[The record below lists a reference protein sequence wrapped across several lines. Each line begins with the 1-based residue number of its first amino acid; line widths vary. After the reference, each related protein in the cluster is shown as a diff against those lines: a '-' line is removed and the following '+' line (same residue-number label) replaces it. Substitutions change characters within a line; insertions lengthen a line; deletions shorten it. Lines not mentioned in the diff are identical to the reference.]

1 MKKRWIACTVFIVL
15 FMVILVSILM
25 GRTLYIDTLIRGI
38 IPNLRSDFFTKI
50 FKILTY
56 LGDKYFIALLVV
68 VISGIL
74 YFKKYKA
81 YAFVNCLNLFNIFVL
96 NKGIKYLVRRERPL
110 DMLIEKDGYSFPSGH
125 SMLSIGIYG
134 LLIYFICKSNMSKK
148 MKTILTT
155 ILSIIIVV
163 VGYSRI
169 YLGVHYPSDIFGGY
183 LITAAYLIIFIAIID
198 TKLFKKVAKK

>member
-1 MKKRWIACTVFIVL
+1 MKKRWIACTILVVL

-25 GRTLYIDTLIRGI
+25 GRTLYVDTLIRNI

-50 FKILTY
+50 FKVVTY

-68 VISGIL
+68 AISGIL
-74 YFKKYKA
+74 YLKKYKA

-110 DMLIEKDGYSFPSGH
+110 DMLVEKDGYSFPSGH
-125 SMLSIGIYG
+125 SMLSIGVYG

-148 MKTILTT
+148 MKTILITV
-155 ILSIIIVV
+155 LSIIIVA
-163 VGYSRI
+163 VGYSRM

-183 LITAAYLIIFIAIID
+183 LITAAYLIIFITIVD